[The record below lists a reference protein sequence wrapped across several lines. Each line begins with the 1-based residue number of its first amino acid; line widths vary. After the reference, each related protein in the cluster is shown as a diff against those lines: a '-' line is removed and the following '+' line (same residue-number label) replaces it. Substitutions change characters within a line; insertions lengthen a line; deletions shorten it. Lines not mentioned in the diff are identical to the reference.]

1 MVAQQLPFERCG
13 EDVPAAGQ
21 LHALPRVVVFIGQP
35 VRGKPGHDARR
46 LFVGGLAISAIATPR
61 PVYATPVYSGSCY
74 IARRPVTNGW
84 GDVIGYRNVRVC
96 D

>member
-1 MVAQQLPFERCG
+1 MNARNTLFAALAIASTIAVSATPTQAANGQNAAFFGGL
-13 EDVPAAGQ
+13 AAG
-21 LHALPRVVVFIGQP
+21 V
-35 VRGKPGHDARR
+35 
-46 LFVGGLAISAIATPR
+46 VGGLAISAIATPR